1 MGEPAPNLATFDA
14 LAALGEDMRA
24 ELLGGAIVEKAPPSF
39 EHGHAQLSLGGL
51 LQPAFGWRGGSDP
64 GGWWFASEVDVELT
78 AHDVV
83 RPDVLGWRRDGHPAR
98 PSGRPVRVRPDWIAE
113 ILSTSNAANDTVKK
127 LNLFHRVGVPHTWLV
142 DPERHT
148 LTVLRWSEAG
158 YVTALAAT
166 GDDVV
171 RAEPFDELDLP
182 LARVFGDG

>member
-1 MGEPAPNLATFDA
+1 
-14 LAALGEDMRA
+14 
-24 ELLGGAIVEKAPPSF
+24 
-39 EHGHAQLSLGGL
+39 
-51 LQPAFGWRGGSDP
+51 
-64 GGWWFASEVDVELT
+64 
-78 AHDVV
+78 
-83 RPDVLGWRRDGHPAR
+83 
-98 PSGRPVRVRPDWIAE
+98 
-113 ILSTSNAANDTVKK
+113 
-127 LNLFHRVGVPHTWLV
+127 V